1 MGATVARTASGRP
14 SWRGGRVARLVAA
27 VWLILVAFACLAP
40 SRAGE
45 LDRDALAARLSPPF
59 TLGEKDAN
67 LPIWPVFRG
76 EGGQDRLA
84 GWLFESADL
93 APIPGFS
100 GTPPNLLIQ
109 LGVDGVFRRVTVVS
123 QHEPVFVDGLGPE
136 PLDRFVEQYVG
147 KSLTQNVKVGPPR
160 AGERPRGGANAT
172 IDGVAK
178 ATASVRIVNE
188 SVLAAA
194 LTVAR
199 AELGLGAG
207 HGGPVARIR
216 DEVVAM
222 DFAAMEAAGLVARRV
237 VRERD
242 VEAAFATTEAA
253 GLDDHA
259 RRDPDGVYAD
269 LRVAVLDIPSVGENL
284 LGRAR
289 WAHLAERRPGSR
301 LLWVS
306 IGGRAEP
313 FAEGW
318 VHGATPD
325 VLSLTQDGLALDLKD
340 VVYDHGLAPPDA
352 PRDPFVVLEV
362 FGGAGFDPARP
373 WTLALRVIREKG
385 QIFPVRVAADLPLE
399 VRLPERWF
407 EAPAADD
414 GGPTGWRAIWVDR
427 AGDLA
432 VLGVAL
438 AGLAVVLALQP
449 RSMRRPR
456 LVTGFRLAFL
466 AFTLVVIGWIHQA
479 QLSIVTLAGL
489 VKAALV
495 THDLG
500 FLLWDPPSL
509 VLWAVVIVT
518 AIVWGRGTFC
528 GWLCPF
534 GAMQEWIAALAR
546 PLRLPQ
552 WRVPEALDRR
562 LRGLKYVVLAGFL
575 AVAVF
580 APDRAE
586 VAAEVEPFK
595 TAITLVFQRAWPAV
609 AWVVVLLLA
618 NLFVYKAFC
627 RWLCPLGAFVAILGR
642 LRRWDWIARRVECGS
657 PCRLCERRC
666 RYGAIER
673 SGRVDYAECFQCMDC
688 VVIHQDATTCVPLV
702 LAARRSAASEKAA

>member
-1 MGATVARTASGRP
+1 MG
-14 SWRGGRVARLVAA
+14 LVRRI
-27 VWLILVAFACLAP
+27 VLAFALLFQIACPHPLV
-40 SRAGE
+40 AGE

-59 TLGEKDAN
+59 TLGEKDAA

-84 GWLFESADL
+84 GWLFESVDL

-109 LGVDGVFRRVTVVS
+109 LGVDGAFRRVTVVS

-160 AGERPRGGANAT
+160 AAARMSGGANAT

-188 SVLAAA
+188 TVLAAA
-194 LTVAR
+194 LAVAR
-199 AELGLGAG
+199 SKLGLS
-207 HGGPVARIR
+207 GGPRAPIAHIR
-216 DEVVAM
+216 DTVVPM
-222 DFAAMEAAGLVARRV
+222 DFTAMEAAGLVARRI

-242 VEAAFATTEAA
+242 VEAAFAATPAA
-253 GLDDHA
+253 GIDDHA
-259 RRDPDGVYAD
+259 TTDPDGVYAD
-269 LRVAVLDIPSVGENL
+269 IRVAVLNIPSVGENL
-284 LGRAR
+284 LGKQR
-289 WAHLAERRPGSR
+289 WAHLAERRPGSH
-301 LLWVS
+301 LLWVAV
-306 IGGRAEP
+306 GGRAEP
-313 FAEGW
+313 FADGW

-325 VLSLTQDGLALDLKD
+325 VLSLSQDGLALDLRD
-340 VVYDHGLAPPDA
+340 VVYDPALAPADA
-352 PRDPFVVLEV
+352 PKAPFVVLEV
-362 FGGAGFDPARP
+362 FGGAGFDPSRP
-373 WTLALRVIREKG
+373 WTLNLRVIREKG
-385 QIFPVRVAADLPLE
+385 QIFPLRVAADLPLE

-407 EAPAADD
+407 EPAVVEDAAVS
-414 GGPTGWRAIWVDR
+414 GWRSIWIDR

-432 VLGVAL
+432 VIGVAL
-438 AGLAVVLALQP
+438 VGLLAILALQP
-449 RSMRRPR
+449 RTMRHPR

-466 AFTLVVIGWIHQA
+466 LFTLVIIGWVHQA

-509 VLWAVVIVT
+509 VLWGVLVVT

-534 GAMQEWIAALAR
+534 GALQEWLAVLAR

-552 WRVPEALDRR
+552 WRVPDRLDRR

-580 APDRAE
+580 VPEKAE

-609 AWVVVLLLA
+609 LWVVLLLVA
-618 NLFVYKAFC
+618 DLFVYKAFC

-666 RYGAIER
+666 RYGAIDR
-673 SGRVDYAECFQCMDC
+673 AGRIDYAECFQCMDC
-688 VVIHQDATTCVPLV
+688 VVIHEDARTCVPLV
-702 LAARRSAASEKAA
+702 LAARRPTPQEKAA